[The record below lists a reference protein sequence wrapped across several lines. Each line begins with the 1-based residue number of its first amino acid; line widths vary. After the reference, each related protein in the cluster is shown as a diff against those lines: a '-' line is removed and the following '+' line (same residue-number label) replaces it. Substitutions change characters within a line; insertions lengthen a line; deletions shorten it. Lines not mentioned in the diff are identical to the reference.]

1 MCSNCT
7 YSKLPERNRLPVC
20 PAKTISIFIAAS
32 FNWTLAFFVTEFY
45 GPVSGK
51 VGPAA
56 TFWAF
61 ATILV
66 LVMAFTIF
74 FTPETK
80 GRSLDEI
87 QQLFK
92 RRGPEDE
99 DPILASTDPVEAS
112 IEAEVEAEI
121 QVVRA

>member
-1 MCSNCT
+1 M
-7 YSKLPERNRLPVC
+7 
-20 PAKTISIFIAAS
+20 
-32 FNWTLAFFVTEFY
+32 TEFY
-45 GPVSGK
+45 GPVSK
-51 VGPAA
+51 AVGPAA

-66 LVMAFTIF
+66 LVMSFTIF
-74 FTPETK
+74 FIPETK

-92 RRGPEDE
+92 RTQGPEDE

-121 QVVRA
+121 NVVRA